1 MQAVFTR
8 ILNMSLTGSIVIA
21 VVLLARFFLKRA
33 PKIYSYALWAVVLFR
48 LLCPLSVTAGLSV
61 LKPLPVTTTSGV
73 STVSYRPVA
82 QAVRESIPAPIRQ
95 QLVPAQPAEQLK
107 QSEKIISP
115 MQAAAYIWLA
125 GASLMAG
132 YSIAQYLALRHRLLE
147 AVPMKENVYLAD
159 RISTPFVM
167 GLICPKVYLPSGTP
181 GEAETYILAHEE
193 HHIRR
198 GDHLWKLL
206 GYIAL
211 CLHWFNPLVWLA
223 FCLAGKDMEMSCDE
237 AVIKRLG
244 EHIRADYSQAL
255 LRLATHKRIV
265 SGMPLAFGE
274 GDTKGRVRNMA
285 KWKKPKVWVSAL
297 CAALCLVILAAC
309 ALNPKQKET
318 ETDGETQIVGPAR
331 IVIRDFR
338 FRIPAGCITEKREKK
353 THEQTD
359 DGLDVA
365 YWEFIDGESIIGGV
379 NTFRIPENLDTDN
392 WDWRNW
398 DWLQALDLP
407 EWKDDTLGYYADGT
421 FGDMVTLEF
430 FSDVPEGQERTV
442 LNEHNLYFYEGW
454 IYDLWFDKL
463 TVKPEVMEAILDTV
477 SLREP
482 KPNPTTLPYEIGEL
496 PQGYDAEITAE
507 GNILIDNLQGKVGFI
522 TSYPIPEGVY
532 DPNDDAWLWLE
543 DVGVEDLENP
553 NLTVT
558 GMFSWDGSNG
568 CTLTVADDP
577 EHPTVKRTHYFRF
590 TENTLYDFWLDDLA
604 VDEVTRAA
612 IQEAVVYQEPAT
624 QQKEL
629 SFYLEGMEEKAMA
642 TLYAGDGYSLY
653 IFDADWVYYLDD
665 GQPVWES
672 RLNPDVKLGV
682 IHLKGMTSSAAQQ
695 WVRQRFEGFNLTEDK
710 QGGLGGTNAEGI
722 LADVRLIPSGDDVYA
737 LCCVYPMEAEEGFGV
752 RLAVM
757 ADTFA
762 LTSPAATQE
771 LSEEEIA
778 FAKAQAVMQGL
789 QDVPALIQTE
799 CRYQNTPEK
808 DYMETFCY
816 DSEIGFLRVT
826 TTADG
831 LDHAQLYVND
841 RFYTNAGSESK
852 PEPIWEEG
860 EAPFEFSTPWL
871 GSFNFIRHYV
881 TYVDKLADGENT
893 RYLFQVNA
901 PFEDTPDAAN
911 AYAATFDFDA
921 EGNFIDVCLQ
931 INILRDDAYTLRES
945 IVSLDRQTVAET
957 IVAEFDRATN
967 TSVAAIG
974 GAEGPE
980 SVF

>member
-8 ILNMSLTGSIVIA
+8 ILNMSITGGIVIA
-21 VVLLARFFLKRA
+21 VVLLARLFLKRA

-48 LLCPLSVTAGLSV
+48 LLCPLSITAGLSV
-61 LKPLPVTTTSGV
+61 LKPLPVTTTPGISA
-73 STVSYRPVA
+73 VSYQPVQ
-82 QAVRESIPAPIRQ
+82 QAVKYSSRTVMEVQ
-95 QLVPAQPAEQLK
+95 QEQMPVQEAEQPK
-107 QSEKIISP
+107 HGGSP
-115 MQAAAYIWLA
+115 MEIAAYLWLA
-125 GASLMAG
+125 GASMMAL
-132 YSIAQYLALRHRLLE
+132 YSVAQYLALRRRLAE
-147 AVPMKENVYLAD
+147 AVPLQGEIYLAD
-159 RISTPFVM
+159 RIASPFVM
-167 GLICPKVYLPSGTP
+167 GIFHPRIYLPSSTP
-181 GEAETYILAHEE
+181 MAERRFVVAHER

-198 GDHLWKLL
+198 GDPLWKLL
-206 GYIAL
+206 GYCAL

-318 ETDGETQIVGPAR
+318 ETDGKTQIVGPAR

-338 FRIPAGCITEKREKK
+338 FRIPAGCITEKREKNIK
-353 THEQTD
+353 EQTD

-365 YWEFIDGESIIGGV
+365 YWEFVDGKSIIGGV
-379 NTFRIPENLDTDN
+379 NTFRIPENFSAD
-392 WDWRNW
+392 NW
-398 DWLQALDLP
+398 DWLQELDLP
-407 EWKDDTLGYYADGT
+407 EWQDETLGYSAGGAP
-421 FGDMVTLEF
+421 GDEVSVEF

-442 LNEHNLYFYEGW
+442 LNEHTLYFYEGW

-463 TVKPEVMEAILDTV
+463 TVKPEVMAAILDTV
-477 SLREP
+477 SLGAP

-496 PQGYDAEITAE
+496 PQGYDAGVTAE

-532 DPNDDAWLWLE
+532 DPNDGAYLWLE

-558 GMFSWDGSNG
+558 GMFSWGGSNG
-568 CTLTVADDP
+568 CALTVVDDL
-577 EHPTVKRTHYFRF
+577 ENPTVQRTHYFRF

-604 VDEVTRAA
+604 VDEVTRSA
-612 IQEAVVYQEPAT
+612 IQKAVVYQEPAT
-624 QQKEL
+624 QQTEL
-629 SFYLEGMEEKAMA
+629 TFYVEGMEERAMA

-672 RLNPDVKLGV
+672 RFNPDVKLSV
-682 IHLKGMTSSAAQQ
+682 IHLKDMPLSVAQG
-695 WVRQRFEGFNLTEDK
+695 WVRRRFEGFNLIEDNR
-710 QGGLGGTNAEGI
+710 GGLGGTNAEGI
-722 LADVRLIPSGDDVYA
+722 MADVRLISSEDDVYA
-737 LCCVYPMEAEEGFGV
+737 LCCVYPLEAAEGFGT

-778 FAKAQAVMQGL
+778 FSKAQAVMMGL

-808 DYMETFCY
+808 DYIETFCY
-816 DSEIGFLRVT
+816 DSELGFLRIT

-841 RFYTNAGSESK
+841 RYYTNAGSETS
-852 PEPIWEEG
+852 PEPIWVES
-860 EAPFEFSTPWL
+860 EAPSEWSGPWL
-871 GSFNFIRHYV
+871 GNFNFIRHYV
-881 TYVDKLADGENT
+881 TYVDTLPDGEKT
-893 RYLFQVNA
+893 CYLFQVNA
-901 PFEDTPDAAN
+901 LFEDTPDAADH
-911 AYAATFDFDA
+911 YFAAFDFDA
-921 EGNFIDVCLQ
+921 EGNFIDVYLQ
-931 INILRDDAYTLRES
+931 INPVRDDAYTLTQS
-945 IVSLDRQTVAET
+945 IITTDPQVITAKLNGEM
-957 IVAEFDRATN
+957 IRATK
-967 TSVAAIG
+967 
-974 GAEGPE
+974 
-980 SVF
+980 

>member
-1 MQAVFTR
+1 MQAVFVK

-21 VVLLARFFLKRA
+21 VVLLARLTLKRA

-48 LLCPLSVTAGLSV
+48 LLCPLSITAGLSV
-61 LKPLPVTTTSGV
+61 LKPLPVTTTPGISA
-73 STVSYRPVA
+73 VSYQPVQ
-82 QAVRESIPAPIRQ
+82 QAVKYSRRTVMEVPQ
-95 QLVPAQPAEQLK
+95 EQMPAQEAEQPN
-107 QSEKIISP
+107 QGASP
-115 MQAAAYIWLA
+115 MEIAADLWLA
-125 GASLMAG
+125 GASMMAL
-132 YSIAQYLALRHRLLE
+132 YSVVQYLALRHRLAE
-147 AVPMKENVYLAD
+147 AAPLQGEIYLAD
-159 RISTPFVM
+159 RIASPFVM
-167 GLICPKVYLPSGTP
+167 GIFRPRIYLPSSTP
-181 GEAETYILAHEE
+181 MMERRFIVAHER

-198 GDHLWKLL
+198 GDPLWKLL
-206 GYIAL
+206 GYAAL
-211 CLHWFNPLVWLA
+211 CIHWFNPLVWLA

-318 ETDGETQIVGPAR
+318 ETDGKTQIVGPAR

-338 FRIPAGCITEKREKK
+338 FRIPAGCITEKREKNIY
-353 THEQTD
+353 EQTD

-365 YWEFIDGESIIGGV
+365 YWEFVDGKSIIGGV
-379 NTFRIPENLDTDN
+379 NTFRIPENFSAD
-392 WDWRNW
+392 NW
-398 DWLQALDLP
+398 DWLQELDLP
-407 EWKDDTLGYYADGT
+407 EWQDETLGYSAG
-421 FGDMVTLEF
+421 GAPGVEVSVEF

-442 LNEHNLYFYEGW
+442 LNEHTLYFYEGW

-463 TVKPEVMEAILDTV
+463 TVKPDVMSAILDTV
-477 SLREP
+477 SLGEP

-496 PQGYDAEITAE
+496 PQGYDAAVTAE
-507 GNILIDNLQGKVGFI
+507 GNILIDNLQGKVGFV

-532 DPNDDAWLWLE
+532 DPNDDDWLWLE

-568 CTLTVADDP
+568 CALTVVDDLDK
-577 EHPTVKRTHYFRF
+577 PTVQRTHYFQF
-590 TENTLYDFWLDDLA
+590 AGNTLYDFWLDDLA
-604 VDEVTRAA
+604 MDEVTRSA
-612 IQEAVVYQEPAT
+612 IQTAVVYQEPAT
-624 QQKEL
+624 QQTEL
-629 SFYLEGMEEKAMA
+629 TFYVEGMEERAMA

-653 IFDADWVYYLDD
+653 IFDENWVYYLDD
-665 GQPVWES
+665 GHPVWES
-672 RLNPDVKLGV
+672 RLNPDVKLSV
-682 IHLKGMTSSAAQQ
+682 IHLKDMPQSVAQG
-695 WVRQRFEGFNLTEDK
+695 WVRHRFEGFDLLEDNR
-710 QGGLGGTNAEGI
+710 GGLGGTNSEGI
-722 LADVRLIPSGDDVYA
+722 IADVRLISSEDDVYA
-737 LCCVYPMEAEEGFGV
+737 VCRVYPLEAAEGFGT

-778 FAKAQAVMQGL
+778 FAKAQAVMMGL

-808 DYMETFCY
+808 DYIETFCY

-841 RFYTNAGSESK
+841 HYYTNVGSEAS
-852 PEPIWEEG
+852 PEPIWVES
-860 EAPFEFSTPWL
+860 EAPSERSGPWL
-871 GSFNFIRHYV
+871 GNFNFIRHYV
-881 TYVDKLADGENT
+881 TYVDTLPDGENT
-893 RYLFQVNA
+893 SYMFQVNA
-901 PFEDTPDAAN
+901 PFEDTPDAADH
-911 AYAATFDFDA
+911 YFATFDFDA
-921 EGNFIDVCLQ
+921 EGNFIDVYLQ
-931 INILRDDAYTLRES
+931 INPVRDDAYTLTQS
-945 IVSLDRQTVAET
+945 IVATDPQVITAKLNGESLRTT
-957 IVAEFDRATN
+957 K
-967 TSVAAIG
+967 
-974 GAEGPE
+974 
-980 SVF
+980 

>member
-1 MQAVFTR
+1 MQAVFAK
-8 ILNMSLTGSIVIA
+8 ILNMSITGSIVIA
-21 VVLLARFFLKRA
+21 VVLLARLFLKRA

-48 LLCPLSVTAGLSV
+48 LLCPLSITAGLSV
-61 LKPLPVTTTSGV
+61 LKPLPVTTTSGI
-73 STVSYRPVA
+73 SAVSYQPVA
-82 QAVRESIPAPIRQ
+82 QAVRENTPAPIRQ
-95 QLVPAQPAEQLK
+95 QVVPAQTAQTDTKP
-107 QSEKIISP
+107 SP
-115 MQAAAYIWLA
+115 MQIAAYIWLA
-125 GASLMAG
+125 GASVMAAC
-132 YSIAQYLALRHRLLE
+132 SVAQYGILWHRLAE
-147 AVPMKENVYLAD
+147 AAPLQGEIYLAD
-159 RISTPFVM
+159 RISSPFVM
-167 GLICPKVYLPSGTP
+167 GIFRPRIYLPSSTP
-181 GEAETYILAHEE
+181 MMERRFVVAHER

-198 GDHLWKLL
+198 GDPVWKLL

-274 GDTKGRVRNMA
+274 GDTKGRVLNMA
-285 KWKKPKVWVSAL
+285 KWKKPKVWVSVL
-297 CAALCLVILAAC
+297 CVVLCLVILAAC
-309 ALNPKQKET
+309 ALNPKQEET
-318 ETDGETQIVGPAR
+318 ETDGEMQIVGPAR

-338 FRIPAGCITEKREKK
+338 FRTPSGCITEKREKK

-365 YWEFIDGESIIGGV
+365 YWEFSDGESIIGGV
-379 NTFRIPENLDTDN
+379 NTYRIPENFSADN
-392 WDWRNW
+392 WDW
-398 DWLQALDLP
+398 LHELDLP
-407 EWKDDTLGYYADGT
+407 EWQDETLGYSAG
-421 FGDMVTLEF
+421 GAPGVEVSVEF

-442 LNEHNLYFYEGW
+442 LNEHTLYFYEGW

-463 TVKPEVMEAILDTV
+463 TVKPEVMAAILDTV
-477 SLREP
+477 SLGAP

-496 PQGYDAEITAE
+496 PQGYDAAVTAE
-507 GNILIDNLQGKVGFI
+507 GNILIDNLQGKVGFV

-532 DPNDDAWLWLE
+532 DPNDADWLWLE

-568 CTLTVADDP
+568 CALTVVDDL
-577 EHPTVKRTHYFRF
+577 ENPTVQRTHYFQSAG
-590 TENTLYDFWLDDLA
+590 NTLYDFWLDDLA
-604 VDEVTRAA
+604 VDEVTRSA
-612 IQEAVVYQEPAT
+612 IRQAVVYQEPAT
-624 QQKEL
+624 QQTEL
-629 SFYLEGMEEKAMA
+629 TFYVEGMEEKAMA

-653 IFDADWVYYLDD
+653 IFDENWVYYLDD

-672 RLNPDVKLGV
+672 RFNPDVKLSV
-682 IHLKGMTSSAAQQ
+682 IHLKNMPLSVAQG
-695 WVRQRFEGFNLTEDK
+695 WVRRRFEGFDLIEDNR
-710 QGGLGGTNAEGI
+710 GGLGGTNSEGI
-722 LADVRLIPSGDDVYA
+722 IADVRLIPSEDDVYA
-737 LCCVYPMEAEEGFGV
+737 VSSIYPMEAAEGFGT

-778 FAKAQAVMQGL
+778 FSKAQAVMMGL

-808 DYMETFCY
+808 DYIETFCY
-816 DSEIGFLRVT
+816 DSEIGFQRVT

-841 RFYTNAGSESK
+841 RYYTNAGSETSS
-852 PEPIWEEG
+852 EPIWVES
-860 EAPFEFSTPWL
+860 EAPSERSGPWL
-871 GSFNFIRHYV
+871 GNFNFIRHYV
-881 TYVDKLADGENT
+881 TYVDTLLDGENT
-893 RYLFQVNA
+893 SYMFQVNA
-901 PFEDTPDAAN
+901 PFEDTPDAADH
-911 AYAATFDFDA
+911 YFATFDFDA
-921 EGNFIDVCLQ
+921 EGNFIAVYLQ
-931 INILRDDAYTLRES
+931 VNPVRDDAYTLTQS
-945 IVSLDRQTVAET
+945 IVTTDPQVITTKLNGEY
-957 IVAEFDRATN
+957 IRA
-967 TSVAAIG
+967 AK
-974 GAEGPE
+974 
-980 SVF
+980 

>member
-61 LKPLPVTTTSGV
+61 LKPLPVTTTPGV

-95 QLVPAQPAEQLK
+95 QFVPAQPAEQLK
-107 QSEKIISP
+107 QSEKTISP
-115 MQAAAYIWLA
+115 MQVAAYSWLA
-125 GASLMAG
+125 GASVMAV
-132 YSIAQYLALRHRLLE
+132 YSIAQFFALRHRLAE
-147 AVPMKENVYLAD
+147 SVPVQENVYLAD

-167 GLICPKVYLPSGTP
+167 GVIRPRVYLPSGTP
-181 GEAETYILAHEE
+181 GEERAFILAHEQ

-198 GDHLWKLL
+198 GDPVWKLL
-206 GYIAL
+206 GYAAL

-237 AVIKRLG
+237 AVIKQLG
-244 EHIRADYSQAL
+244 EHIRADYAQAL

-274 GDTKGRVRNMA
+274 GDTRSRVLNMA
-285 KWKKPKVWVSAL
+285 RWKKPKVWVSIL
-297 CAALCLVILAAC
+297 CVVLCLAILAAC
-309 ALNPKQKET
+309 ALNPKQEEKPLEEMTRIEGPAGIGAWELYFKLPEGYT
-318 ETDGETQIVGPAR
+318 EEMQEKGDKNWKDSREGCVIVLTDGENT
-331 IVIRDFR
+331 
-338 FRIPAGCITEKREKK
+338 
-353 THEQTD
+353 
-359 DGLDVA
+359 
-365 YWEFIDGESIIGGV
+365 IGGV
-379 NTFRIPENLDTDN
+379 MAFPIPEDFSTDN
-392 WDWRNW
+392 WDW
-398 DWLQALDLP
+398 LHELDLP
-407 EWKDDTLGYYADGT
+407 EWKDESLGYYADGA
-421 FGDMVTLEF
+421 FGDVVTLEF
-430 FSDVPEGQERTV
+430 FSEVPEGQKRTV
-442 LNEHNLYFYEGW
+442 QNEHNLYFYEGW
-454 IYDLWFDKL
+454 IYDLWFDEL
-463 TVKPEVMEAILDTV
+463 TAKPEVMEAILDTV
-477 SLREP
+477 SLGAP

-496 PQGYDAEITAE
+496 PQGYDAAVTAE

-532 DPNDDAWLWLE
+532 DPNDGAWLWLE
-543 DVGVEDLENP
+543 DVGVPDLEDP
-553 NLTVT
+553 NLYVA
-558 GMFSWDGSNG
+558 GVFSWKGSNS
-568 CTLTVADDP
+568 CSLTVEDDAQN
-577 EHPTVKRTHYFRF
+577 PTVKRTHYFQVAR
-590 TENTLYDFWLDDLA
+590 NTLYDFWLNDLA

-624 QQKEL
+624 QQKKL
-629 SFYLEGMEEKAMA
+629 SFYLEGMEEKTMA

-653 IFDADWVYYLDD
+653 IFDEDWVYFLDE

-737 LCCVYPMEAEEGFGV
+737 LCCVYPMEAAEGFGV

-778 FAKAQAVMQGL
+778 FSKAQAVMQGL

-860 EAPFEFSTPWL
+860 EAPFEFSSPWL

-931 INILRDDAYTLRES
+931 INTLRDDAYTLRES
-945 IVSLDRQTVAET
+945 VVSLDRQTVAET
-957 IVAEFDRATN
+957 ILAEFDRATN